1 MATGG
6 EAASNVERRASN
18 FAHSGAGRNSAA
30 APGAAAPAS
39 PSLGLHREP
48 MYNWQATKSSVKERF
63 AFLFNNELLS
73 DVRFIVGKGRLAQRI
88 PAHKFVLAAG
98 SAVFDAMFNGGMATT
113 STEIDLPDVEA
124 AAFLA
129 LLRFLYSDEVHIGP
143 ETVMTTL
150 YTAKKYA
157 VPALE
162 AHCVDF
168 LTKHLRADN
177 AFMLLTQARLF
188 DEPQLASLCLDTIDK
203 STGDAV
209 SAEGF
214 TDIDL
219 DTLCAVLERDT
230 LGIRESRLFAAVV
243 RWAEAECYRQEL
255 PLTSENKQKV
265 LGKALALIRFP
276 LMTVEEFAA
285 GPAQSGIL
293 FDREVVNLFLHF
305 TVNPKPRV
313 DYIDRPR
320 CCLRGKECSINRFQQ
335 VESRWGY
342 SGTSDRIRFT
352 VSRRISIVGF
362 GLYGSIHGPTD
373 YQVNI
378 QIIESDKNQTLGQND
393 TGFSCDGTAN
403 TFRVMFKEPIEI
415 IPNVSYTACATL
427 KGPDSHYGTK
437 GLKKVIHESAAGTK
451 TCFLF
456 FSSPGNNNGT
466 SVEDGQIPEII
477 FYT

>member
-1 MATGG
+1 
-6 EAASNVERRASN
+6 
-18 FAHSGAGRNSAA
+18 
-30 APGAAAPAS
+30 
-39 PSLGLHREP
+39 
-48 MYNWQATKSSVKERF
+48 
-63 AFLFNNELLS
+63 
-73 DVRFIVGKGRLAQRI
+73 
-88 PAHKFVLAAG
+88 
-98 SAVFDAMFNGGMATT
+98 
-113 STEIDLPDVEA
+113 
-124 AAFLA
+124 
-129 LLRFLYSDEVHIGP
+129 
-143 ETVMTTL
+143 
-150 YTAKKYA
+150 
-157 VPALE
+157 
-162 AHCVDF
+162 
-168 LTKHLRADN
+168 
-177 AFMLLTQARLF
+177 
-188 DEPQLASLCLDTIDK
+188 
-203 STGDAV
+203 
-209 SAEGF
+209 
-214 TDIDL
+214 L

-427 KGPDSHYGTK
+427 KKKSQSKDTPLSPEVPVCPVSRDKTGCLTIVIHAKPGAKQNAITDVSTEAVGVAIAAPPSDGEANAELVWYLSK
-437 GLKKVIHESAAGTK
+437 VLELKKSQVTLDKGCKSREKIVKLSA
-451 TCFLF
+451 
-456 FSSPGNNNGT
+456 SVSPEEVLERLKKEAAN
-466 SVEDGQIPEII
+466 S
-477 FYT
+477 

>member
-1 MATGG
+1 MATAGG
-6 EAASNVERRASN
+6 VGNGASGLASN
-18 FAHSGAGRNSAA
+18 HSDPGSCGSSAAQAPAA
-30 APGAAAPAS
+30 APGPPAS
-39 PSLGLHREP
+39 PPAHGLHREP
-48 MYNWQATKSSVKERF
+48 MYNWQATKSSLKERF

-73 DVRFIVGKGRLAQRI
+73 DVRFIVGKGRQAQRI

-113 STEIDLPDVEA
+113 SAEIELPDVEP

-162 AHCVDF
+162 SHCVEF

-203 STGDAV
+203 STGDAIN
-209 SAEGF
+209 AEGF

-230 LGIRESRLFAAVV
+230 LSIRENRLFGAVV
-243 RWAEAECYRQEL
+243 RWAEAECYRQQL

-265 LGKALALIRFP
+265 LGKALPLIRFP

-285 GPAQSGIL
+285 
-293 FDREVVNLFLHF
+293 
-305 TVNPKPRV
+305 VNPKPRV
-313 DYIDRPR
+313 EYIDRPR
-320 CCLRGKECSINRFQQ
+320 CCLRGEESSINRFQQ

-342 SGTSDRIRFT
+342 SGTSDRIRFN
-352 VSRRISIVGF
+352 VNRRISIVGF

-378 QIIESDKNQTLGQND
+378 QIMESDKRVTLGQND
-393 TGFSCDGTAN
+393 TGFSCDGTAT
-403 TFRVMFKEPIEI
+403 TFRVMFKEPVEI
-415 IPNVSYTACATL
+415 LPNISYTACATL

-437 GLKKVIHESAAGTK
+437 GLKKVTQESVNGTK
-451 TCFLF
+451 TTFLF

-477 FYT
+477 YYS